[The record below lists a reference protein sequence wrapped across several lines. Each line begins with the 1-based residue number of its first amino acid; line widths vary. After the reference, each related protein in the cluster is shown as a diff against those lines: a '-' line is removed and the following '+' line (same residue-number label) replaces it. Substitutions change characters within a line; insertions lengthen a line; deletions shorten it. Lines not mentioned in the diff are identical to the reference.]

1 MPKVID
7 LTYEIFD
14 GMKVYPGDPKVTFD
28 ITYNIKRHGYKV
40 TKMSFGTH
48 TSTHIDAQSHMH
60 ENGKTISD
68 YKINQFIGKASLI
81 RKENDLVSNEVVV
94 IKGKLFNDELVRKII
109 SFKPKMVGFDINNNL
124 EIKYEKE
131 LLKHNILTVGPLNLK
146 NNLPNKFVFCAFPLK
161 IRKGDG
167 SPVRA
172 IAIID

>member
-28 ITYNIKRHGYKV
+28 ITHNIKSHGYKV
-40 TKMSFGTH
+40 TKVSFGTH
-48 TSTHIDAQSHMH
+48 TSTHIDAQSHMN
-60 ENGKTISD
+60 ERGKTISD

-81 RKENDLVSNEVVV
+81 KKEKDLVPSEAVL
-94 IKGKLFNDELVRKII
+94 IKGKLFSDKLVRKII
-109 SFKPKMVGFDINNNL
+109 SMKPKMVGFDINNNL

-146 NNLPNKFVFCAFPLK
+146 NNLPNRFVFCALPLK
-161 IRKGDG
+161 LREGDG